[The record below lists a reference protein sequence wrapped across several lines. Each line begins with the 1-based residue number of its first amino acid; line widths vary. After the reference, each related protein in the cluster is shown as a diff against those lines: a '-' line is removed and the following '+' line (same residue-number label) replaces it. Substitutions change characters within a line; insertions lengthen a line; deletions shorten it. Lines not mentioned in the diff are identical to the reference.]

1 MKWHEDHWSKY
12 QSTVEAVGG
21 KLVTISSQQHT
32 LRNPELT
39 FQQGLVTR
47 WNFLPKDWVCISDAD
62 NEVSKYYNMFLDVPL
77 STMNP
82 GAENTYV
89 GNKNGKMAQP
99 GCVVLSGNISNN
111 PGETLWRWA
120 MEPSFRN
127 LGGAAGRV
135 RSSDVVANCLSWYHT
150 IKSGKVYDG
159 NFGVVDPDEQDDII
173 EKSMQERFPERI
185 QKFIVKIG
193 RAPKNWKI
201 IPDEG
206 RLDEDG
212 KPMAAR
218 KLDSRAKLEQAG
230 DAAAKG
236 KSKL

>member
-1 MKWHEDHWSKY
+1 MYHFKYIVFGIILNSAIIFAQFSTKGMLTIGAIAGNDVPKHWSKY

-21 KLVTISSQQHT
+21 KLITISSQQHT

-111 PGETLWRWA
+111 PGETL
-120 MEPSFRN
+120 
-127 LGGAAGRV
+127 
-135 RSSDVVANCLSWYHT
+135 
-150 IKSGKVYDG
+150 
-159 NFGVVDPDEQDDII
+159 
-173 EKSMQERFPERI
+173 
-185 QKFIVKIG
+185 
-193 RAPKNWKI
+193 
-201 IPDEG
+201 
-206 RLDEDG
+206 
-212 KPMAAR
+212 
-218 KLDSRAKLEQAG
+218 
-230 DAAAKG
+230 
-236 KSKL
+236 